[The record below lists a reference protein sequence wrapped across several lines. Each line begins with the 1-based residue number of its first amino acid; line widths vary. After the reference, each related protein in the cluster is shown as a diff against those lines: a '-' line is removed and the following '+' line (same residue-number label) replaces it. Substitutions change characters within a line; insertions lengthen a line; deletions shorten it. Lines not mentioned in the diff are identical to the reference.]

1 MEPSLED
8 WAASLMGN
16 VESDIQQLL
25 HQIGGTSNQMESIA
39 MTDDA
44 IDACS
49 LLW

>member
-16 VESDIQQLL
+16 VDSDIQQLL
-25 HQIGGTSNQMESIA
+25 QQIGGTSNEMESNA
-39 MTDDA
+39 MADDA